1 MLAPAASQFG
11 QRARRRPVARSERP
25 RREDD
30 RSEPRSRI
38 MGGVGDQGLPL
49 LISNRLIRAATALG
63 RVTSRVHKREQGL
76 TSPEFAV
83 LVALSGERSKLT
95 SSHIVEVT
103 AMDKT
108 KVSRAVAALDQRGWI
123 SRERA
128 TSDRRFE
135 YLTLTETGSNALAHL
150 MPKIFEAESAVLSSL
165 SEDERLG
172 LETGLKGLDRA
183 ISH

>member
-1 MLAPAASQFG
+1 
-11 QRARRRPVARSERP
+11 
-25 RREDD
+25 
-30 RSEPRSRI
+30 
-38 MGGVGDQGLPL
+38 MGGLIDQQDL
-49 LISNRLIRAATALG
+49 LLVSNRLIRAATALG

-83 LVALSGERSKLT
+83 LLALGSERSKLT
-95 SSHIVEVT
+95 SSHIVELT

-108 KVSRAVAALDQRGWI
+108 KVSRAVASLDQRGWVT
-123 SRERA
+123 RERA

-135 YLTLTETGSNALAHL
+135 YLALTDDGKAALTHL
-150 MPKIFEAESAVLSSL
+150 LPKIFEAELAVLKNL
-165 SEDERLG
+165 SDDERSG

>member
-1 MLAPAASQFG
+1 MGGLIDQ
-11 QRARRRPVARSERP
+11 
-25 RREDD
+25 DD
-30 RSEPRSRI
+30 RRL
-38 MGGVGDQGLPL
+38 V
-49 LISNRLIRAATALG
+49 SNRLIRAATALG

-83 LVALSGERSKLT
+83 LLALGSERAKLT
-95 SSHIVEVT
+95 SSHIVDLT

-108 KVSRAVAALDQRGWI
+108 KVSRAVASLDQRGWVL
-123 SRERA
+123 RERA

-135 YLTLTETGSNALAHL
+135 YLTLTEDGRAALNHL
-150 MPKIFEAESAVLSSL
+150 LPKIIEAEVAVLKNL

-172 LETGLKGLDRA
+172 LEAGLKGLDRA